1 MSTGEV
7 LRNVNEHC
15 NVAGGTSK
23 TAMGRALKQD
33 MKDGKWT

>member
-15 NVAGGTSK
+15 NVAGGMPK
-23 TAMGRALKQD
+23 TALGR
-33 MKDGKWT
+33 TI